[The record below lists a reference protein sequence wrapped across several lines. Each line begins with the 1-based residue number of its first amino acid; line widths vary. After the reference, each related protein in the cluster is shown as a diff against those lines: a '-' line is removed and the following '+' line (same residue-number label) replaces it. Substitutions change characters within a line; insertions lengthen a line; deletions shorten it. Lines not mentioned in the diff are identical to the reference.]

1 VQSVMGNSEARKFL
15 ADVGPGNETP
25 CDCFVIGWCC
35 SYEEKASIVEW
46 LKRWPTIPS
55 VAMDE
60 RFVSIPQADVTATP
74 EEWIHVVEA
83 ATKNQMSGQ
92 VALT

>member
-1 VQSVMGNSEARKFL
+1 
-15 ADVGPGNETP
+15 
-25 CDCFVIGWCC
+25 
-35 SYEEKASIVEW
+35 VEW